1 LVVSALGVMVTV
13 ERSTTGPGA
22 TVDITDP
29 YRWLN
34 RTVAVGIVVELSL
47 EHIRY
52 QVYALS

>member
-1 LVVSALGVMVTV
+1 LVVAALGVIMSAK
-13 ERSTTGPGA
+13 RSTTGPGA